1 MIMNHMQ
8 KKQEKDRKN
17 RDKIKNKVQDM
28 YERMM
33 QDAEEE
39 DDTKFNRI
47 ASHLDRLLRIM
58 RVQSN
63 SIDSVE
69 RRMEQLAKLQR
80 KPRRETQVEL
90 VPEQKEKFNRTNAFV
105 QFNRVEE
112 SRFEDELSDD
122 NPLARLK
129 KMAEE
134 GSSTAI
140 GKIKVQE
147 RQETKKVV
155 FEFSEPEEEE
165 EGEDEFDV

>member
-17 RDKIKNKVQDM
+17 RDKIKSKVQDM

-47 ASHLDRLLRIM
+47 AAHLDRLLRIM

-69 RRMEQLAKLQR
+69 RRMEQLAKL
-80 KPRRETQVEL
+80 
-90 VPEQKEKFNRTNAFV
+90 
-105 QFNRVEE
+105 
-112 SRFEDELSDD
+112 
-122 NPLARLK
+122 
-129 KMAEE
+129 
-134 GSSTAI
+134 
-140 GKIKVQE
+140 
-147 RQETKKVV
+147 
-155 FEFSEPEEEE
+155 
-165 EGEDEFDV
+165 